1 MAYSVL
7 DNKKSGLSTTT
18 ENVVYSGT
26 YRGFSTVSGAK
37 NNQLYDLD
45 LVKQDLINH
54 FYTRKGERVMNPEFG
69 TIIWDMIY
77 EPLDEANKEIIIEDC
92 RQVIASDPRVE
103 LESISL
109 SEVESGLRINININI
124 LPFNQSSTMTL
135 NFERETL

>member
-7 DNKKSGLSTTT
+7 DNKQAGVSNRT

-26 YRGFSTVSGAK
+26 YRGFSTVSGVK

-77 EPLDEANKEIIIEDC
+77 EPLDEANKELILEDC

-103 LESISL
+103 LGSISIQSL
-109 SEVESGLRINININI
+109 DSGLRINININI
-124 LPFNQSSTMTL
+124 LPFNQSSTMSL

>member
-7 DNKKSGLSTTT
+7 DNNSSGMSNRT
-18 ENVVYSGT
+18 ENVVYSGS
-26 YRGFSTVSGAK
+26 YRGFSTVSGVK

-103 LESISL
+103 LVSL
-109 SEVESGLRINININI
+109 SINELESGLRINININV